1 MSSHKIKV
9 YLLALTILVLLA
21 FQLNKQNTTIPK
33 SKSLN
38 NTEIKDNKT
47 NEVPLNTKLF
57 SKAKLAKTYCKE
69 HKFDTNFCCLL
80 DLSQHSG
87 NNRFVIWDFKTN
99 SIIKQFPVSHGCG
112 DSLWGADFSKTNP
125 QFSNEF
131 ESHCSSVGKYKIGK
145 RGYSNWGINVKYLL
159 HGLES
164 TNSNAMARTI
174 VLHSWEAVSDS
185 STYPFGTPE
194 GWGCPAISN
203 NQMTFLDSMLKNTVQ
218 PVLMWIYQN

>member
-1 MSSHKIKV
+1 LKQNPKIKV
-9 YLLALTILVLLA
+9 YFFALTILVLLA
-21 FQLNKQNTTIPK
+21 FQLIKKNTTIAK
-33 SKSLN
+33 TKTLDKI
-38 NTEIKDNKT
+38 EIKSNKA
-47 NEVPLNTKLF
+47 NEVPPNAQLL
-57 SKAKLAKTYCKE
+57 SKSNLAKAYCIQ

-87 NNRFVIWDFKTN
+87 NNRFVIWDFKTS

-131 ESHCSSVGKYKIGK
+131 ESHCSSIGKYKIGK
-145 RGYSNWGINVKYLL
+145 RGYSNWGINIKYLL

-203 NQMTFLDSMLKNTVQ
+203 NQMLFLDSMLKNAKQ
-218 PVLMWIYQN
+218 PVLMWLY

>member
-1 MSSHKIKV
+1 MISPKIKV
-9 YLLALTILVLLA
+9 YYIALTILVLLA
-21 FQLNKQNTTIPK
+21 FQLNKKNTTIAKTKSLAKNEIKVNQTNDVSPNAQLL
-33 SKSLN
+33 SKSN
-38 NTEIKDNKT
+38 
-47 NEVPLNTKLF
+47 
-57 SKAKLAKTYCKE
+57 LAKAYCKQY
-69 HKFDTNFCCLL
+69 KFDTNFCCLL

-87 NNRFVIWDFKTN
+87 NNRFVIWNFKT
-99 SIIKQFPVSHGCG
+99 SSVIKQFPVSHGCG

-131 ESHCSSVGKYKIGK
+131 ESHCSSIGKYKIGK

-203 NQMTFLDSMLKNTVQ
+203 NQMLFLDSMLKNTSQ
-218 PVLMWIYQN
+218 PVLMWLY

>member
-1 MSSHKIKV
+1 MISPKIKV
-9 YLLALTILVLLA
+9 YFIALTILVLLA
-21 FQLNKQNTTIPK
+21 FQLNKKNTTIAEK
-33 SKSLN
+33 KSLPN
-38 NTEIKDNKT
+38 IEIMVNQT
-47 NEVPLNTKLF
+47 NEVSPNAQLI
-57 SKAKLAKTYCKE
+57 SKSNFAKAYCIQ

-87 NNRFVIWDFKTN
+87 NNRFVIWDFKN
-99 SIIKQFPVSHGCG
+99 SSIIKQFPVSHGCG

-131 ESHCSSVGKYKIGK
+131 ESHCSSIGKYKIGK
-145 RGYSNWGINVKYLL
+145 RGYSNWGINIKYLL

-203 NQMTFLDSMLKNTVQ
+203 NQMLFLDSMLKNAKQ
-218 PVLMWIYQN
+218 PVLMWLY

>member
-1 MSSHKIKV
+1 MISPKIKV
-9 YLLALTILVLLA
+9 YFITLTILVLLA
-21 FQLNKQNTTIPK
+21 FQLSKKNTTIAK
-33 SKSLN
+33 TKSLAKN
-38 NTEIKDNKT
+38 EIKVNQT
-47 NEVPLNTKLF
+47 NEVSPNAQLI
-57 SKAKLAKTYCKE
+57 SKSNFAKAYCKQY
-69 HKFDTNFCCLL
+69 KFDTNFCCLL

-87 NNRFVIWDFKTN
+87 NNRFVIWDFKN
-99 SIIKQFPVSHGCG
+99 SLIIKQFPVSHGCG

-131 ESHCSSVGKYKIGK
+131 ESHCSSIGKYKIGK
-145 RGYSNWGINVKYLL
+145 RGYSNWGINIKYLL

-203 NQMTFLDSMLKNTVQ
+203 NQMLFLDSMLKNAKK
-218 PVLMWIYQN
+218 PVLMWLY